1 MTVAGIPVKYM
12 PKGGPNDEANAIQIA
27 ALVSDLMAKTK
38 MTLSKVQARPE
49 EKTTEPYTGPVTLR
63 MRTKKD
69 TELIVTDFV
78 LNQYEY
84 ILVTTQDC
92 NYERKAVAAEAE
104 GEEEK

>member
-1 MTVAGIPVKYM
+1 
-12 PKGGPNDEANAIQIA
+12 
-27 ALVSDLMAKTK
+27 MAKTK

-84 ILVTTQDC
+84 ILVTIQNC
-92 NYERKAVAAEAE
+92 NYEKPAATEVE
-104 GEEEK
+104 GDEEK